1 MSGIYLD
8 MEIMAISKADT
19 IFVPK
24 ALHLVAETDDRHK
37 NAYISELFVA
47 IERRCIY
54 LNSL

>member
-37 NAYISELFVA
+37 NAYISEF
-47 IERRCIY
+47 R
-54 LNSL
+54 